1 MTPKRREVQKGT
13 FANSGLP
20 PPHRCGS
27 PIPIPFHG
35 FSPSVLSQKF
45 NVEQRVKVGP
55 LTPFSFVCVCVFFP
69 FFLFQPY
76 DFNALHWKIQIVMQN
91 GEKFH
96 SASAE
101 QATDFLYVLFFNHS
115 RWFYAKRKKKN
126 VQFFWFIFF
135 LCWSAFCSRRRC
147 LRFYL
152 ISLPSQLPLCASNFN
167 WLHGGYGGACHPGI
181 FSLLCTQNKQ
191 KKNSIENNKKSKTIQ
206 CTMLRSLSSK
216 GCKTVESHCT
226 ICYLCCLIFPYMSRL
241 SPPPLWPFINRL

>member
-45 NVEQRVKVGP
+45 NIEQRVKVGP
-55 LTPFSFVCVCVFFP
+55 LTPFSFVCVCVFSI
-69 FFLFQPY
+69 FFFFSRMTLMRSTERYKLLCKMVKSFIRHQQSKQLTSCMFYFSTIPVG
-76 DFNALHWKIQIVMQN
+76 FMQK
-91 GEKFH
+91 E
-96 SASAE
+96 
-101 QATDFLYVLFFNHS
+101 
-115 RWFYAKRKKKN
+115 KKN

-191 KKNSIENNKKSKTIQ
+191 KKKQYRKQQKKQNN
-206 CTMLRSLSSK
+206 TMHNAAIFIKQRLQNCWVSLYNMLFMLFNIPLH
-216 GCKTVESHCT
+216 VAF
-226 ICYLCCLIFPYMSRL
+226 IP
-241 SPPPLWPFINRL
+241 SPLVTLY

>member
-1 MTPKRREVQKGT
+1 MRSTERYKLLCKMVKSFIRHQQSKQLTSCMFYFSTIPVGFMQK
-13 FANSGLP
+13 
-20 PPHRCGS
+20 
-27 PIPIPFHG
+27 
-35 FSPSVLSQKF
+35 
-45 NVEQRVKVGP
+45 E
-55 LTPFSFVCVCVFFP
+55 
-69 FFLFQPY
+69 
-76 DFNALHWKIQIVMQN
+76 
-91 GEKFH
+91 
-96 SASAE
+96 
-101 QATDFLYVLFFNHS
+101 
-115 RWFYAKRKKKN
+115 KKN

-226 ICYLCCLIFPYMSRL
+226 ICYLCCLIFPYMSRF
-241 SPPPLWPFINRL
+241 SPPLSPLWPFINRL

>member
-1 MTPKRREVQKGT
+1 METSWWLQKGGK
-13 FANSGLP
+13 FRRGLLQTQGCP

-115 RWFYAKRKKKN
+115 RWFYAKRKKKTFS
-126 VQFFWFIFF
+126 FFDLFSFYVDLLFAAVADVCAFI
-135 LCWSAFCSRRRC
+135 
-147 LRFYL
+147 
-152 ISLPSQLPLCASNFN
+152 
-167 WLHGGYGGACHPGI
+167 
-181 FSLLCTQNKQ
+181 
-191 KKNSIENNKKSKTIQ
+191 
-206 CTMLRSLSSK
+206 
-216 GCKTVESHCT
+216 
-226 ICYLCCLIFPYMSRL
+226 
-241 SPPPLWPFINRL
+241 